1 MNREM
6 ENDEKENAPLG
17 VGGSIYFIGIGGIG
31 MSALARYFHSKGIK
45 VSGYDKTA
53 SSLTKELEQEGMQV
67 HYEENVDLVPKD
79 ASLVVYTPAV
89 PKEHKE
95 LVFFQQHGYK
105 VVKRSDVLQ
114 IATESSFNICIAGT
128 HGKTTI
134 TTMVAHLLRHT
145 GYGCNAFLGGI
156 SVNYGTN
163 FWGSDKNISVVEADE
178 YDRSFLKLSPD
189 IAIITAMDP
198 DHLDIYGTAEAMEQ
212 AFIDFS
218 GRIKPGGL
226 LISKYGLKRRQD
238 LKGTTH
244 LTYSVQNK
252 SADVYPENIKMI
264 NGSYE
269 FDVVIKNKKVENVSL
284 NIGGMH
290 NVENAVAAIAV
301 ASSLNIDETKIKSAV
316 ADFKGV
322 KRRFEY
328 IIPPSPPRE
337 GQGLRPT
344 FIDDYAHHPEELR
357 ALISGAKSLFSDKK
371 CTVIFQPH
379 LYTRTRDL
387 ADGFAEV
394 LDMADEVVL
403 LPIYPAREL
412 PVEGVSSEM
421 ILNKMKSEV
430 KRAAAKN
437 DLLEWIE
444 KDYDRSGVLITAG
457 AGDIDLL
464 VEPIKKIL
472 QKSL

>member
-1 MNREM
+1 
-6 ENDEKENAPLG
+6 
-17 VGGSIYFIGIGGIG
+17 
-31 MSALARYFHSKGIK
+31 
-45 VSGYDKTA
+45 
-53 SSLTKELEQEGMQV
+53 
-67 HYEENVDLVPKD
+67 
-79 ASLVVYTPAV
+79 
-89 PKEHKE
+89 
-95 LVFFQQHGYK
+95 
-105 VVKRSDVLQ
+105 
-114 IATESSFNICIAGT
+114 
-128 HGKTTI
+128 
-134 TTMVAHLLRHT
+134 
-145 GYGCNAFLGGI
+145 
-156 SVNYGTN
+156 
-163 FWGSDKNISVVEADE
+163 
-178 YDRSFLKLSPD
+178 
-189 IAIITAMDP
+189 
-198 DHLDIYGTAEAMEQ
+198 
-212 AFIDFS
+212 
-218 GRIKPGGL
+218 
-226 LISKYGLKRRQD
+226 
-238 LKGTTH
+238 
-244 LTYSVQNK
+244 
-252 SADVYPENIKMI
+252 
-264 NGSYE
+264 
-269 FDVVIKNKKVENVSL
+269 VVIKNKKVENVSL

-328 IIPPSPPRE
+328 IIPPSPRGE
-337 GQGLRPT
+337 GVRPI
-344 FIDDYAHHPEELR
+344 FVDDYAHHPEELR

-412 PVEGVSSEM
+412 PIEGVSSEM

-444 KDYDRSGVLITAG
+444 KDYDRNGVLITAG

-464 VEPIKKIL
+464 IEPIKKIL